1 MLEERGLGQTILVV
15 PREADIPAGLMRLDR
30 LSIHD
35 GVIKPLLP
43 PHMEHMTERESPQ

>member
-30 LSIHD
+30 LTIQN
-35 GVIKPLLP
+35 GAIKPFSP
-43 PHMEHMTERESPQ
+43 PHISRTEAR